1 MMYDEDKL
9 TLFFS
14 LDEKKAFLHKKGY
27 TIIREPVE
35 KEMSVYQNV
44 FQNVLSAH
52 DVAVKGN
59 EKLDIHQAFN
69 QEIKKQLLKL

>member
-1 MMYDEDKL
+1 MYDEDKL

-44 FQNVLSAH
+44 FETVLSAH
-52 DVAVKGN
+52 DIAIKDSERLG
-59 EKLDIHQAFN
+59 IHDAFN

>member
-1 MMYDEDKL
+1 MYDEDKL

-14 LDEKKAFLHKKGY
+14 LDEKKGFLHKKGY
-27 TIIREPVE
+27 TILRETVE

-52 DVAVKGN
+52 DIAIKDG
-59 EKLDIHQAFN
+59 ERFEIHEAFN
-69 QEIKKQLLKL
+69 QEIKKQILKL